1 MREFYKLLKE
11 IINGLFSPVIRQKL
25 LLNDK
30 NRQVAYL
37 LVGLHTFLNITV
49 VMHIIGYVRFL

>member
-1 MREFYKLLKE
+1 MCEFYKLL
-11 IINGLFSPVIRQKL
+11 IINGLFSPLIRQKNI

-37 LVGLHTFLNITV
+37 LVGLHTGIV
-49 VMHIIGYVRFL
+49 A

>member
-1 MREFYKLLKE
+1 MCEFYKLLKE

-25 LLNDK
+25 FGAGK

-37 LVGLHTFLNITV
+37 SVGFHT
-49 VMHIIGYVRFL
+49 